1 MSFLMLQNSCQ
12 SSGFL
17 DLFAFLYNR
26 FFLLHIFFETLLN
39 EGRLNLEVIRR
50 VGTYW
55 FIMLMIFVETRFHLL
70 LTVMFWLIEK
80 YPCVKS
86 SRYFWMLRWS
96 ALFLMNFFHFGRCLP
111 LGEIFTS
118 MTTVVWSAMP
128 STTFSVFINPGL
140 FVKATSRI
148 LLAFPYLRVGSLTCW
163 ISPCSSTR
171 ESSLLA
177 ATVLYPLL
185 GVTW

>member
-1 MSFLMLQNSCQ
+1 MSFLRLQNSCQ

-26 FFLLHIFFETLLN
+26 FFLLHIFFKSLLKQ
-39 EGRLNLEVIRR
+39 GRLNLEVVRR
-50 VGTYW
+50 HGTYW
-55 FIMLMIFVETRFHLL
+55 FIMLMIFVETRFHLSF
-70 LTVMFWLIEK
+70 TVMFWFREK
-80 YPCVKS
+80 YSCVKS
-86 SRYFWMLRWS
+86 SRDFSMLGWS
-96 ALFLMNFFHFGRCLP
+96 ALFLMKILRFGRCLR

-118 MTTVVWSAMP
+118 MITVLWSDMP
-128 STTFSVFINPGL
+128 STTFTFFINPDL
-140 FVKATSRI
+140 FVKTRSRI
-148 LLAFPYLRVGSLTCW
+148 LLAFPCLRVGSLTCW

-185 GVTW
+185 GVT